1 MGVLRKRF
9 GLQVQKLRKAAGIT
23 QEQLADH
30 IDLTVESVSSI
41 ERGVYAP
48 RFDTLEKISE
58 ALNTPL
64 KDLFDFDD

>member
-1 MGVLRKRF
+1 MSVLRKRF
-9 GLQVQKLRKAAGIT
+9 GLQVQKLRKATGMT

-48 RFDTLEKISE
+48 RFDTLEKISM
-58 ALNTPL
+58 ALNKPL